1 MLQEKSYQSTGT
13 QRKVRKGLPETT
25 IKNLKEE
32 LLGELKNEIWICRGE
47 KTPGKRNKLPTNV
60 QLVQYI
66 NLHIS
71 QLQRPVQTLW
81 PVQMLQD

>member
-32 LLGELKNEIWICRGE
+32 LLGELKLRMKFGYVEVR
-47 KTPGKRNKLPTNV
+47 KLQVKGTSYP
-60 QLVQYI
+60 
-66 NLHIS
+66 
-71 QLQRPVQTLW
+71 
-81 PVQMLQD
+81 QMYN